1 MKYIFILHLLFL
13 FIFCAGCKEE
23 EEKTTPKA
31 PTYARPEEEYSFN
44 IKWPDGIQAQELLSY
59 QERCRFP
66 ANALSP
72 AISLEPA
79 RCIHGAK
86 MVKMVCHHCQ
96 YYFFDKD
103 YRPIYSDYL
112 HYCDDCFL
120 FEYAGLLWSKK
131 VQQIEEQYQ
140 HATTEDQAIFYR
152 KRLVKAEYYR
162 DKYKQLYSRRYNKWK
177 R

>member
-1 MKYIFILHLLFL
+1 MKYIFILHLSFL

-23 EEKTTPKA
+23 EEKTTPKTS
-31 PTYARPEEEYSFN
+31 TYYTPEEEATFE

-59 QERCRFP
+59 QERCSIP

-72 AISLEPA
+72 YTSLNSV
-79 RCIHGAK
+79 RCSKHS
-86 MVKMVCHHCQ
+86 VKMVCHHCQ
-96 YYFFDKD
+96 SDAFFSSKP
-103 YRPIYSDYL
+103 PIYSDSL
-112 HYCDDCFL
+112 HYCDACFL

-162 DKYKQLYSRRYNKWK
+162 DKYKRLYSRRYNKWI
-177 R
+177 RL